1 MWQGAP
7 VIGSKVG
14 GIATQIAHGQT
25 GFLVDPL
32 DVEAII
38 QRLDYLLTHPEEA
51 QSMGEQAREH
61 VRTHFLIPELVR
73 RYMILMQYYSGLN
86 SEAPDFRLNDLS
98 YSEVLSLMRPV
109 PPFLQG

>member
-1 MWQGAP
+1 
-7 VIGSKVG
+7 VG
-14 GIATQIAHGQT
+14 GITKQVVPGQT
-25 GFLVDPL
+25 GYLVDAL
-32 DVEAII
+32 DVETIVK
-38 QRLDYLLTHPEEA
+38 RLDYLLTHPDQA
-51 QSMGEQAREH
+51 RAMGEQAREH

-73 RYMILMQYYSGLN
+73 RYMTLMQYYSGLN